1 MTPEEYAALKALVDE
16 LLALTKGGDD
26 LSGVV
31 IPDDFKLEDA
41 EGKAIE
47 APTKGQY
54 IAEIVNRLMKANEE
68 RDAAWGAMQDS
79 NVATKALARVS
90 GGDGAVANP
99 YANKG
104 QLLGAPMPSVGKAF
118 RQSAEMKELI
128 KHKGKGNVQFT
139 YEISDDDE
147 FHKFLG
153 DMGIKANVAT
163 YGGPFL
169 QQDITVFPILQSL
182 APLDMI
188 RVKPITTDR
197 AYFQTYS
204 ESSVAADSTARGAQL
219 ALLEVD
225 AASTSK
231 LIQNVGGVQYVSEQ
245 VFQDEMEAQNI
256 IDRLVRFAVRK
267 ELQDEALNGAGGTN
281 DGDDI
286 NGVVAGTTGSS
297 TSAMVA
303 ANNAHALLTER
314 CEALRSAGAT
324 PRAIFTTTAVW
335 GQLWELIA
343 GAGFALIPPGPA
355 QNGMI
360 MVGGVPVLTSAH
372 MGANVAEIYTDEGFC
387 IAMRMDVLVEVS
399 DDYRFRNLQ
408 KAIRAYV
415 RVASHVEQLGALY
428 KYTAVGTAAGT
439 Y

>member
-26 LSGVV
+26 LSGVEV
-31 IPDDFKLEDA
+31 PDDFVIEDVPKP
-41 EGKAIE
+41 EKGYG
-47 APTKGQY
+47 KGQY
-54 IAEIVNRLMKANEE
+54 IAEIVNQLMKANEE

-79 NVATKALARVS
+79 QTATKALARVS

-104 QLLGAPMPSVGKAF
+104 QLLGIPAPSVGKAF

-128 KHKGKGNVQFT
+128 KHKGKGNVQFS

-169 QQDITVFPILQSL
+169 AQDISVFPILQSL

-219 ALLEVD
+219 TLLEVD

-267 ELQDEALNGAGGTN
+267 ELQDEALNGTGGTN

-387 IAMRMDVLVEVS
+387 IAMRMDVMVEVS

>member
-41 EGKAIE
+41 EGKAVE

-68 RDAAWGAMQDS
+68 RDAAWGTMQDS
-79 NVATKALARVS
+79 QTATKALARVS

-128 KHKGKGNVQFT
+128 KHKGKGNVQFS

-197 AYFQTYS
+197 AYFPDLLRVQRS
-204 ESSVAADSTARGAQL
+204 RRQHGAGRSADPVGSGRSVHQQAYPEHR
-219 ALLEVD
+219 
-225 AASTSK
+225 
-231 LIQNVGGVQYVSEQ
+231 
-245 VFQDEMEAQNI
+245 
-256 IDRLVRFAVRK
+256 RRPVRF
-267 ELQDEALNGAGGTN
+267 GAGVPGR
-281 DGDDI
+281 
-286 NGVVAGTTGSS
+286 NG
-297 TSAMVA
+297 
-303 ANNAHALLTER
+303 
-314 CEALRSAGAT
+314 
-324 PRAIFTTTAVW
+324 
-335 GQLWELIA
+335 
-343 GAGFALIPPGPA
+343 GPE
-355 QNGMI
+355 
-360 MVGGVPVLTSAH
+360 H
-372 MGANVAEIYTDEGFC
+372 
-387 IAMRMDVLVEVS
+387 
-399 DDYRFRNLQ
+399 
-408 KAIRAYV
+408 
-415 RVASHVEQLGALY
+415 H
-428 KYTAVGTAAGT
+428 
-439 Y
+439 